1 MCSTIFL
8 PARVTPVR
16 IIPARAIPGCRH
28 EADFDPS
35 FPLVFTHIPKT
46 SGVALRLALT
56 KALEPRHV
64 VGGFDTSLFGD
75 FAAFETLAE
84 AKRGEIFEHIATLP
98 RGADMVLAHMSYS
111 TTIATYPDAQHVI
124 VLREP
129 TTRLLSH
136 FVYWRGLPQD
146 DIAAWGRWGDR
157 LRLSHATLADFLSD
171 DRIACQTDN
180 VALRMLLWPH
190 HAIPSSGFISNADD
204 DDLLAAA
211 KSRLREYAYVDV
223 IERPGFQ
230 AALGEWLGRQIDYT
244 SQNVSETMPADL
256 RTDFARLLTPRS
268 ISLLR
273 QRTRLDEVLWRAIV
287 GDDLDAE
294 ALRLGAL
301 LRAVARYSV
310 LMSG

>member
-28 EADFDPS
+28 EADSIRPFLLYLPI
-35 FPLVFTHIPKT
+35 F
-46 SGVALRLALT
+46 
-56 KALEPRHV
+56 PRHPALHCGWHSRRLWSLV
-64 VGGFDTSLFGD
+64 TSLAVSTPLCSAISRRLKLLPRQKG
-75 FAAFETLAE
+75 
-84 AKRGEIFEHIATLP
+84 AKIFEHIATLP

-310 LMSG
+310 